1 MSEFAATMTTSTPA
15 VSGGRTVRRRD
26 AAERV
31 MRGMRRLVD
40 RLTPEEVEALA
51 GRIDEALTP
60 PPAPGSDPFVDAVSG
75 DHALG
80 ERERVALAV
89 SSALKDFA
97 YRRDLLAGSLT
108 APQVAALLGTSRQ
121 TPHDRVRVGAL
132 LAARDGGFLRFPA
145 WQFDATAPAGVIP
158 GLPDVV
164 RALGDTPPLDKI
176 AWFVTP
182 KALLGHTPL
191 QALQAGDLPEV
202 LLGARTFV
210 LS

>member
-1 MSEFAATMTTSTPA
+1 MSEFVTTIPTPTPT
-15 VSGGRTVRRRD
+15 SPGGRAVRRRD

-40 RLTPEEVEALA
+40 RLTPAEVEALA
-51 GRIDEALTP
+51 GRIEEALTP
-60 PPAPGSDPFVDAVSG
+60 PPAPEIDPFVAAVSG
-75 DHALG
+75 GRAPG

-89 SSALKDFA
+89 SSALTDFA
-97 YRRDLLAGSLT
+97 YRRDLLNNSLT

-121 TPHDRVRVGAL
+121 TPHDRARAGAL

-145 WQFDATAPAGVIP
+145 WQFDAAAPEGVVP

-182 KALLGHTPL
+182 KALLGRTPL
-191 QALQAGDLPEV
+191 EALKAGDYGEV
-202 LLGARTFV
+202 LLAARTFAA
-210 LS
+210 S